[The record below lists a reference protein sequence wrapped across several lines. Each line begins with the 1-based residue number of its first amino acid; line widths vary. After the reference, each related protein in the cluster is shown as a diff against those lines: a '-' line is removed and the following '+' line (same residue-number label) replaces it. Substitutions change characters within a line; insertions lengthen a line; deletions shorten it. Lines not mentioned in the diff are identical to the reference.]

1 MNQIAR
7 QNGSTALA
15 TAEDNP
21 FLSYGR
27 ATSQSTIVGEL
38 LKFSK
43 GEWTAGKND
52 TEVPEGTE
60 MVAIM
65 DQLLTGWIKWVD
77 GKPAE
82 QEMGLV
88 AEGYRPPRRSDLG
101 DMDKDSWEVDQHGV
115 PKDPWQLTN
124 YLVMKD
130 TASGEVYTFTTSSRG
145 GISAVGKLSEA
156 YGKNMRAK
164 PDLFPVVALQVDSYK
179 HSNKSYGK
187 IFVPMLPV
195 VGWLDKAAALEGIE
209 DGAADAEPV
218 AAVKKGGGKAKPA
231 PAEEDVDFI

>member
-7 QNGSTALA
+7 QTNGTAVA
-15 TAEDNP
+15 TQDDNP

-43 GEWTAGKND
+43 GEWTCGKND
-52 TEVPEGTE
+52 TEVPEGTQ

-101 DMDKDSWEVDQHGV
+101 DTDKGEWETDLQGA
-115 PKDPWQLTN
+115 PKDPWQFTN
-124 YLVMKD
+124 YLLMKD
-130 TASGEVYTFTTSSRG
+130 ISSGEVYTFTTSSRG
-145 GISAVGKLSEA
+145 GINAIGKLAEA

-164 PDLFPVVALQVDSYK
+164 PDQFPVVALEVDSYK
-179 HSNKSYGK
+179 HSNKAFGK
-187 IFVPMLPV
+187 IFVPVLTV
-195 VGWLDKAAALEGIE
+195 SGWMAKAEALEGI
-209 DGAADAEPV
+209 DGAESADNEP
-218 AAVKKGGGKAKPA
+218 APTAKKGGGKPKAA
-231 PAEEDVDFI
+231 PAEDDVDF